1 MKNKKPN
8 ITEVVLRDG
17 QQSLIATR
25 MKTKDMI
32 PVLSKLDK
40 IGYSSVEV
48 WGGATYDVCLRFL
61 NEDPWERLKIFK
73 KYFKKTKLQMLL
85 RGKNLVGYKKYHDSV
100 ISLFI
105 SNSIKKGI
113 NIFRIFDSLND
124 INNLQSSIEYVN
136 KGGQNSQGTICYTT
150 SPVHNEK
157 YWIKLAKDIEDI
169 GAKSLAIKDM
179 AGLLRPQVCYSL
191 VKKLK
196 SNLKIPIHL
205 HTHATTGL
213 ADATNFKA
221 FEAGVDNIDTSISS
235 FSNLYAHTATESFIS
250 MLYDDKSNPFDMK
263 LLTEISEHFHELRPE
278 YEVYEGSMKGVDI
291 NMLINQVPGGMLSI
305 LEKQL
310 LDLDRSDKLKQLI
323 DEIPKIRED
332 VGYVPLVTPSS
343 QIVGAQALMN
353 VLDEKRYETLT
364 KEFVDLVNGEY
375 GKVPG
380 KICSKLLKRIEK
392 SSQINESANVLQDV
406 NFYKSKF
413 KMFCNNNYLKNLY
426 ENDSHLLNFILFSKE
441 SEQFYLSNMKKNMND
456 IIGLQEGFGLYINE

>member
-40 IGYSSVEV
+40 VGYSSVEV

-61 NEDPWERLKIFK
+61 NENPWERLKIFK

-353 VLDEKRYETLT
+353 VLDEKRYKTLT

-392 SSQINESANVLQDV
+392 SSQVNESANVLQDV

-413 KMFCNNNYLKNLY
+413 KKFCNNNYLKNLY
-426 ENDSHLLNFILFSKE
+426 ENDSHLLNYILFSKE
-441 SEQFYLSNMKKNMND
+441 SEQFYLSNMKNNMND

>member
-40 IGYSSVEV
+40 VGYSSVEV

-353 VLDEKRYETLT
+353 VLDEKRYKTLT

-392 SSQINESANVLQDV
+392 SSQIDESASDLEDV

-413 KMFCNNNYLKNLY
+413 KKFCSNNYLKNLY
-426 ENDSHLLNFILFSKE
+426 ENDSHLLNYILFSKE
-441 SEQFYLSNMKKNMND
+441 SEQFYLSNMKNNMND

>member
-40 IGYSSVEV
+40 VGYSSVEV

-191 VKKLK
+191 IKKLK

-353 VLDEKRYETLT
+353 VLDEKRYKTLT

-375 GKVPG
+375 GIVPG

-392 SSQINESANVLQDV
+392 SSQVNESANVLQDV

-413 KMFCNNNYLKNLY
+413 KKFCNNNYLKNLY
-426 ENDSHLLNFILFSKE
+426 ENDSHLLNYILFSKE
-441 SEQFYLSNMKKNMND
+441 SEQFYLSNMKNNMND